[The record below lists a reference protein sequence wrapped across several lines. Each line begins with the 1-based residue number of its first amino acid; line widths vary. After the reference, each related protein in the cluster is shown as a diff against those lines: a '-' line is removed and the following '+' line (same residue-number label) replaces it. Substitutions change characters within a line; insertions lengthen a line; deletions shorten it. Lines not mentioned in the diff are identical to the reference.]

1 MNANLSESV
10 NNNLETIGDWGKKH
24 SPEICAVVTIISF
37 GVALWQGIKA
47 APKAKEE
54 LETKKKE
61 LNTEKLPIKESA
73 VIVAKNYWKT
83 ALPFAAGT
91 YLTCKAADRQIKLQ
105 KYAVEIAADYSLAKA
120 ALREYKAS
128 VIETVGEKKAE
139 KIQYAVDQ
147 KDLDNHPPVIGKN
160 VSEKPDTS
168 GNVVKTLI
176 FEPQTF
182 QYFWDNPD
190 KFDAYVGRAIQ
201 KMSGDPFGEISL
213 YDFLVE
219 LPEEVLQHIP
229 EDDYDRLQR
238 KRWTRDYPS
247 EGFSACLGDSFT
259 IRDPNSPFNGCACRR
274 IVYDSDP
281 IDDPRYY

>member
-10 NNNLETIGDWGKKH
+10 NNNLKTIGDWGKKH

-83 ALPFAAGT
+83 AVPFSVGT

-105 KYAVEIAADYSLAKA
+105 TYAVELAADYSLAKA

-139 KIQYAVDQ
+139 KIQYAADQ
-147 KDLDNHPPVIGKN
+147 KEMEKHQPVEGVNIYMPKEDGIHRALIYEPISNH
-160 VSEKPDTS
+160 
-168 GNVVKTLI
+168 
-176 FEPQTF
+176 
-182 QYFWDNPD
+182 YFWDNPD
-190 KFDAYVGRAIQ
+190 NFDAYVGRAQRI
-201 KMSGDPFGEISL
+201 MSSSYCGELTAYEWLSL
-213 YDFLVE
+213 LPKE
-219 LPEEVLQHIP
+219 LLDSFADGEADKLM
-229 EDDYDRLQR
+229 R
-238 KRWTRDYPS
+238 KVWTRDVPY
-247 EGFSACLGDSFT
+247 EGFNAYLGESFT
-259 IRDPNSPFNGCACRR
+259 ITDQNSKWFGYPYRK
-274 IVYDSDP
+274 IEYD
-281 IDDPRYY
+281 DDPVPSY